1 MKIYADDKSELMD
14 IAKLKRD
21 GSDLLI
27 KGKVFG
33 AMPMSARLT
42 PEEFRSVFKLLS
54 VSLFFFII
62 SMMFRKSSVK
72 KAKS

>member
-1 MKIYADDKSELMD
+1 MKLYAQDKSELMN
-14 IAKLKRD
+14 IATLKRD

-42 PEEFRSVFKLLS
+42 PEEFRAVFKLLS
-54 VSLFFFII
+54 VSLVFFIL
-62 SMMFRKSSVK
+62 SMPFRKSRK
-72 KAKS
+72 KK